1 MTIKE
6 LFDTVEHLPKL
17 VNVINAE
24 GRHLFIGEY
33 DKMPEELRMKY
44 VEHSELKYWI
54 SNPQV
59 VIYI

>member
-17 VNVINAE
+17 VNVITQE
-24 GRHLFIGEY
+24 GKHIFIGEY

-44 VEHSELKYWI
+44 VEHSELKH
-54 SNPQV
+54 
-59 VIYI
+59 

>member
-6 LFDTVEHLPKL
+6 LFDTVEHLTKL

-33 DKMPEELRMKY
+33 DKMPEELKLRY
-44 VEHSELKYWI
+44 VEHSELKY
-54 SNPQV
+54 
-59 VIYI
+59 